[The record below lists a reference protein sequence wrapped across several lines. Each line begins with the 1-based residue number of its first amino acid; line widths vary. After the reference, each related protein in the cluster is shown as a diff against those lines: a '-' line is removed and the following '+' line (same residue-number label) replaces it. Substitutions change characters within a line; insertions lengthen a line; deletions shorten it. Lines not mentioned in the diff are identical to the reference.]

1 MAIIK
6 KFRIKHFKKNRPIIE
21 INNMSLSFGSKKILD
36 NVSFKIN
43 EGQIMGLL
51 GPNGAGKSTL
61 MKILS
66 GYLKATGGEVMIA
79 GCDPEKISLEAR
91 ARMLGV
97 LTQKS
102 SLGFPFTAR
111 EVIAMGRMPFG
122 VSEGF
127 DEVTEELLSMFS
139 VAADQSFLTM
149 SGGEQQL
156 VQLCRV
162 FAQVWGRGSDAF
174 LLLDEPMTALDLRHQ
189 SKIASTLKK
198 LSSQGLGQ
206 LVVMHDINLA
216 AELADEIILMSNGK
230 VVAKGSVLEALKV
243 DNLERTFD
251 TVINQLGGGS
261 ERYFRAELEK

>member
-1 MAIIK
+1 MNLSAGNISFAIKDLTIL
-6 KFRIKHFKKNRPIIE
+6 RDIDLE
-21 INNMSLSFGSKKILD
+21 IQGGKTTA
-36 NVSFKIN
+36 
-43 EGQIMGLL
+43 LL

-79 GCDPEKISLEAR
+79 GCDPEKISLKAR

-97 LTQKS
+97 LTQRS
-102 SLGFPFTAR
+102 SLEFPFTAR

-127 DEVTEELLSMFS
+127 DEVTQELLSMFG
-139 VAADQSFLTM
+139 VAADQSYLTM

-162 FAQVWGRGSDAF
+162 FAQVWGRGSEAF
-174 LLLDEPMTALDLRHQ
+174 LLLDEPMIALDLRHQ

-216 AELADEIILMSNGK
+216 AELADEIVLMSHGR
-230 VVAKGSVLEALKV
+230 VVAKGSAAEALKV

-251 TVINQLGGGS
+251 TVINQLGGGR
-261 ERYFRAELEK
+261 ERYFRAEFEK

>member
-1 MAIIK
+1 MNLSA
-6 KFRIKHFKKNRPIIE
+6 RN
-21 INNMSLSFGSKKILD
+21 LSFAIKDLTILRD
-36 NVSFKIN
+36 IDLEIQGGKTTV
-43 EGQIMGLL
+43 LL

-79 GCDPEKISLEAR
+79 GSDPEKIPLKAR

-97 LTQKS
+97 LTQRS
-102 SLGFPFTAR
+102 SLEFPFTAR

-127 DEVTEELLSMFS
+127 DEVTQELLSMFG
-139 VAADQSFLTM
+139 VAADHSYLTM

-162 FAQVWGRGSDAF
+162 FAQVWGRGTEAF
-174 LLLDEPMTALDLRHQ
+174 LLLDEPMIALDLRHQ

-216 AELADEIILMSNGK
+216 AELADEIVLMSHGK
-230 VVAKGSVLEALKV
+230 VVAKGSVAEALKV
-243 DNLERTFD
+243 DHLERTFD
-251 TVINQLGGGS
+251 TVINQLGGGR
-261 ERYFRAELEK
+261 ERYFRAEFEK

>member
-1 MAIIK
+1 M
-6 KFRIKHFKKNRPIIE
+6 N
-21 INNMSLSFGSKKILD
+21 LSAR
-36 NVSFKIN
+36 NVSFGTKGLKILCDIDL
-43 EGQIMGLL
+43 EVQGGKTTVLL

-66 GYLKATGGEVMIA
+66 GYLKATGGEVLVA

-97 LTQKS
+97 LTQRS
-102 SLGFPFTAR
+102 SLEFPFTAR

-127 DEVTEELLSMFS
+127 DEVTHELLGMFG
-139 VAADQSFLTM
+139 VAADQSYLTM

-162 FAQVWGRGSDAF
+162 FAQVWGRGSEAF

-198 LSSQGLGQ
+198 LSLQGLGQ

-216 AELADEIILMSNGK
+216 AELADEIVLMSHGK
-230 VVAKGSVLEALKV
+230 VVAKGSASEALKV

-251 TVINQLGGGS
+251 TVINQLGGGPD
-261 ERYFRAELEK
+261 RYFRAELEK

>member
-1 MAIIK
+1 MNLSARNISFAIKDLTIL
-6 KFRIKHFKKNRPIIE
+6 RDIDLE
-21 INNMSLSFGSKKILD
+21 IQGGKTT
-36 NVSFKIN
+36 V
-43 EGQIMGLL
+43 LL

-61 MKILS
+61 MKTLS

-79 GCDPEKISLEAR
+79 GCDPEKISLKAR

-97 LTQKS
+97 LTQRS
-102 SLGFPFTAR
+102 SLEFPFTAR

-127 DEVTEELLSMFS
+127 DEVTQELLSMFG
-139 VAADQSFLTM
+139 VAADQSYLTM

-162 FAQVWGRGSDAF
+162 FAQVWGRGSEAF
-174 LLLDEPMTALDLRHQ
+174 LLLDEPMIALDLRHQ

-216 AELADEIILMSNGK
+216 AELADEIVLMSHGK
-230 VVAKGSVLEALKV
+230 VVAKGSAAEALNV

-251 TVINQLGGGS
+251 TVINQLGGGR
-261 ERYFRAELEK
+261 ERYFRAEFEK

>member
-1 MAIIK
+1 MNLSARNISFAIKDLTIL
-6 KFRIKHFKKNRPIIE
+6 RNINLE
-21 INNMSLSFGSKKILD
+21 IQGGKTT
-36 NVSFKIN
+36 V
-43 EGQIMGLL
+43 LL

-79 GCDPEKISLEAR
+79 GCDPEKISLKAR

-97 LTQKS
+97 LTQRS
-102 SLGFPFTAR
+102 SLEFPFTAR
-111 EVIAMGRMPFG
+111 EIIAMGRMPFG

-127 DEVTEELLSMFS
+127 DEVTQELLSMFG
-139 VAADQSFLTM
+139 VAADQSYLTM
-149 SGGEQQL
+149 SGGEQQR

-162 FAQVWGRGSDAF
+162 FAQVWGRGSEAF

-216 AELADEIILMSNGK
+216 AELADEIVLMSHGK
-230 VVAKGSVLEALKV
+230 VVAKGSAAEALKV

-251 TVINQLGGGS
+251 TVINQLGEGR

>member
-1 MAIIK
+1 MNLSARNISFAIKDLTIL
-6 KFRIKHFKKNRPIIE
+6 RDIDLE
-21 INNMSLSFGSKKILD
+21 IQGGKTTA
-36 NVSFKIN
+36 
-43 EGQIMGLL
+43 LL

-79 GCDPEKISLEAR
+79 GCDPEKISLKAR

-97 LTQKS
+97 LTQRS
-102 SLGFPFTAR
+102 SLEFPFTAR
-111 EVIAMGRMPFG
+111 EVVAMGRMPFG

-127 DEVTEELLSMFS
+127 DEVTQELLSMFG
-139 VAADQSFLTM
+139 VAADQSYLTM

-162 FAQVWGRGSDAF
+162 FAQVWGRGSEAF
-174 LLLDEPMTALDLRHQ
+174 LLLDEPMIALDLRHQ

-216 AELADEIILMSNGK
+216 AELADEIVLMSHGK
-230 VVAKGSVLEALKV
+230 VVAKGSAAEALKV

-251 TVINQLGGGS
+251 TVINQLGVGR
-261 ERYFRAELEK
+261 ERYFRAEFEK

>member
-1 MAIIK
+1 MNLSARNISFAIKDLTIL
-6 KFRIKHFKKNRPIIE
+6 RDIDLE
-21 INNMSLSFGSKKILD
+21 IQGGKTTA
-36 NVSFKIN
+36 
-43 EGQIMGLL
+43 LL

-79 GCDPEKISLEAR
+79 GCDPERISLKAR

-97 LTQKS
+97 LTQRS
-102 SLGFPFTAR
+102 SLEFPFTAR
-111 EVIAMGRMPFG
+111 EIVAMGRMPFG

-127 DEVTEELLSMFS
+127 DEVTQELLSMFG
-139 VAADQSFLTM
+139 VAADQSYLTM

-162 FAQVWGRGSDAF
+162 FAQVWGRGSEAF
-174 LLLDEPMTALDLRHQ
+174 LLLDEPMIALDLRHQ

-216 AELADEIILMSNGK
+216 AELADEIVLMSHGK
-230 VVAKGSVLEALKV
+230 VVAKGSAAEALKV

-251 TVINQLGGGS
+251 TVINQLGVGR
-261 ERYFRAELEK
+261 ERYFRAEFEK

>member
-1 MAIIK
+1 MNLSARNISFAIEGLTIL
-6 KFRIKHFKKNRPIIE
+6 RDIDLE
-21 INNMSLSFGSKKILD
+21 IQGGKTT
-36 NVSFKIN
+36 V
-43 EGQIMGLL
+43 LL

-97 LTQKS
+97 LTQRS
-102 SLGFPFTAR
+102 SLEFPFTAR
-111 EVIAMGRMPFG
+111 EVIAMGRTPFG

-127 DEVTEELLSMFS
+127 DEVTQELLSMFG
-139 VAADQSFLTM
+139 VAADQSYLTM

-162 FAQVWGRGSDAF
+162 FAQVWGRGSEAF
-174 LLLDEPMTALDLRHQ
+174 LLLDEPMTALDLRYQ
-189 SKIASTLKK
+189 SKIVSILKK
-198 LSSQGLGQ
+198 FSSQGLGQ

-216 AELADEIILMSNGK
+216 AELADEIVLMSSGK
-230 VVAKGSVLEALKV
+230 VIAKGSAAEALKV

-251 TVINQLGGGS
+251 TVINQLGGGRD
-261 ERYFRAELEK
+261 RYFRAELEK

>member
-1 MAIIK
+1 MNLSAGNISFAIKDLTIL
-6 KFRIKHFKKNRPIIE
+6 RDIDLE
-21 INNMSLSFGSKKILD
+21 IQGGKTTA
-36 NVSFKIN
+36 
-43 EGQIMGLL
+43 LL

-66 GYLKATGGEVMIA
+66 GYLKPTGGEVMIA
-79 GCDPEKISLEAR
+79 GCDPEKISLKAR

-97 LTQKS
+97 LTQRS
-102 SLGFPFTAR
+102 SLEFPFTAR
-111 EVIAMGRMPFG
+111 EVVAMGRMPFG

-127 DEVTEELLSMFS
+127 DEVTQELLSMFG
-139 VAADQSFLTM
+139 VAADQSYLTM

-162 FAQVWGRGSDAF
+162 FAQVWGRGSEAF
-174 LLLDEPMTALDLRHQ
+174 LLLDEPMIALDLRHQ

-216 AELADEIILMSNGK
+216 AELADEIVLMSHGR
-230 VVAKGSVLEALKV
+230 VVAKGSAAEALKV

-251 TVINQLGGGS
+251 TVINQLGGGR
-261 ERYFRAELEK
+261 ERYFRAEFEK

>member
-1 MAIIK
+1 MNLSARNISFAIKDLTIL
-6 KFRIKHFKKNRPIIE
+6 RDIDLE
-21 INNMSLSFGSKKILD
+21 IQGGKTT
-36 NVSFKIN
+36 V
-43 EGQIMGLL
+43 LL

-66 GYLKATGGEVMIA
+66 GYLKATSGEVMID
-79 GCDPEKISLEAR
+79 GCHPEKISLKAR

-97 LTQKS
+97 LTQRS
-102 SLGFPFTAR
+102 SLEFPFTAR

-122 VSEGF
+122 VSDGV
-127 DEVTEELLSMFS
+127 DEVTQELLSMFG
-139 VAADQSFLTM
+139 VAADQSYLTM

-162 FAQVWGRGSDAF
+162 FAQVWGRGSEAF

-216 AELADEIILMSNGK
+216 AELADEIVLMSHGK
-230 VVAKGSVLEALKV
+230 VVAKGSAAEALQV
-243 DNLERTFD
+243 DHLESTFD
-251 TVINQLGGGS
+251 TVINQLGGGR

>member
-1 MAIIK
+1 MNLSARNISFAIKGLTIL
-6 KFRIKHFKKNRPIIE
+6 RD
-21 INNMSLSFGSKKILD
+21 INLEVQGGKIT
-36 NVSFKIN
+36 I
-43 EGQIMGLL
+43 LL

-61 MKILS
+61 LRILS
-66 GYLKATGGEVMIA
+66 GYLKATDGEVLVA
-79 GCDPEKISLEAR
+79 GCDPQKISLQAR

-97 LTQKS
+97 LTQRS
-102 SLGFPFTAR
+102 SLEFPFTAR

-127 DEVTEELLSMFS
+127 DEVTQELLSLFG
-139 VAADQSFLTM
+139 VAADQSYLTM

-162 FAQVWGRGSDAF
+162 FAQVWGRGPEAF

-189 SKIASTLKK
+189 SKIASTLRK

-216 AELADEIILMSNGK
+216 AELADEIVLMSHGK
-230 VVAKGSVLEALKV
+230 VVAKGSAAEALKV

>member
-1 MAIIK
+1 MNLSA
-6 KFRIKHFKKNRPIIE
+6 RN
-21 INNMSLSFGSKKILD
+21 LSFAIKDLTILRD
-36 NVSFKIN
+36 IDLEIQGGKTTV
-43 EGQIMGLL
+43 LL

-61 MKILS
+61 MKTLS

-79 GCDPEKISLEAR
+79 GCDSEKISLKAR
-91 ARMLGV
+91 ARRLGV
-97 LTQKS
+97 LTQRS
-102 SLGFPFTAR
+102 TLEFPFTAR

-127 DEVTEELLSMFS
+127 DEVTQELLSMFG
-139 VAADQSFLTM
+139 VAADQSYLTM

-162 FAQVWGRGSDAF
+162 FAQVWGRGSEAF
-174 LLLDEPMTALDLRHQ
+174 LLLDEPMIALDLRHQ

-216 AELADEIILMSNGK
+216 AELADEIVLMSHGK
-230 VVAKGSVLEALKV
+230 VVAKGSAAEALNV

-251 TVINQLGGGS
+251 TVINQLGGGR
-261 ERYFRAELEK
+261 ERYFRAEFEK

>member
-1 MAIIK
+1 MNLSARNISFAIK
-6 KFRIKHFKKNRPIIE
+6 D
-21 INNMSLSFGSKKILD
+21 LTILRD
-36 NVSFKIN
+36 IDLEFQGGKTTV
-43 EGQIMGLL
+43 LL

-66 GYLKATGGEVMIA
+66 GYLQATGGEVMIA
-79 GCDPEKISLEAR
+79 GCDPEKMSLKAR

-97 LTQKS
+97 LTQRS
-102 SLGFPFTAR
+102 SLEFPFTAR

-127 DEVTEELLSMFS
+127 DEVTQELLSMFG
-139 VAADQSFLTM
+139 VAADQSYLTM

-162 FAQVWGRGSDAF
+162 FAQVWGRGSEAF
-174 LLLDEPMTALDLRHQ
+174 LLLDEPMTALDLRYQ

-216 AELADEIILMSNGK
+216 AELADEIVLMSHGK
-230 VVAKGSVLEALKV
+230 VVAKGSAAEALKV

-251 TVINQLGGGS
+251 TVINQLGEGR

>member
-1 MAIIK
+1 LNLSARNISFATKDRHIL
-6 KFRIKHFKKNRPIIE
+6 
-21 INNMSLSFGSKKILD
+21 NNIDLEVQGGKTT
-36 NVSFKIN
+36 V
-43 EGQIMGLL
+43 LL

-66 GYLKATGGEVMIA
+66 GYLKATGGEVLIA
-79 GCDPEKISLEAR
+79 GCDPEKISLKAR

-97 LTQKS
+97 LTQRS
-102 SLGFPFTAR
+102 SLEFPFTAR

-127 DEVTEELLSMFS
+127 DEVTQELLGMFG
-139 VAADQSFLTM
+139 VAADQSYLTM

-162 FAQVWGRGSDAF
+162 FAQVWGRGSEAF
-174 LLLDEPMTALDLRHQ
+174 LLLDEPMTALDLRYQ
-189 SKIASTLKK
+189 SKIVSILKK
-198 LSSQGLGQ
+198 FSSQGLGQ

-216 AELADEIILMSNGK
+216 AELADEIVLMSSGK
-230 VVAKGSVLEALKV
+230 VIAKGSAAEALKV

-251 TVINQLGGGS
+251 TVINQLGGGRD
-261 ERYFRAELEK
+261 RYFRAELEK

>member
-1 MAIIK
+1 LNLSARNISFATKDRHIL
-6 KFRIKHFKKNRPIIE
+6 
-21 INNMSLSFGSKKILD
+21 NNIDLEVQGGKTT
-36 NVSFKIN
+36 V
-43 EGQIMGLL
+43 LL

-66 GYLKATGGEVMIA
+66 GYLKATGGEVLIA
-79 GCDPEKISLEAR
+79 GCDPEKISLKAR

-97 LTQKS
+97 LTQRS
-102 SLGFPFTAR
+102 SLEFPFTAR

-127 DEVTEELLSMFS
+127 DEVTQELLGMFG
-139 VAADQSFLTM
+139 VAADQSYLTM

-162 FAQVWGRGSDAF
+162 FAQVWGRGSEAF
-174 LLLDEPMTALDLRHQ
+174 LLLDEPMTALDLRYQ
-189 SKIASTLKK
+189 SKIVSILKK

-216 AELADEIILMSNGK
+216 AELADEIVLMSSGK
-230 VVAKGSVLEALKV
+230 VIAKGSAAEALKV

-251 TVINQLGGGS
+251 TVINQLGGGRD
-261 ERYFRAELEK
+261 RYFRAELEK

>member
-1 MAIIK
+1 MNLSARNISFAIK
-6 KFRIKHFKKNRPIIE
+6 D
-21 INNMSLSFGSKKILD
+21 LTILRD
-36 NVSFKIN
+36 IDLGIQGGKTTV
-43 EGQIMGLL
+43 LL

-66 GYLKATGGEVMIA
+66 GYLQATGGEVMIA
-79 GCDPEKISLEAR
+79 GCDPEKISLKAR

-97 LTQKS
+97 LTQRS
-102 SLGFPFTAR
+102 SLEFPFTAR

-127 DEVTEELLSMFS
+127 DEVTQELLSMFG
-139 VAADQSFLTM
+139 VAADQSYLTM

-162 FAQVWGRGSDAF
+162 FAQVWGRGSEAF

-216 AELADEIILMSNGK
+216 AELADEIVLMSHGK
-230 VVAKGSVLEALKV
+230 VVAKGSAAEALKV

-251 TVINQLGGGS
+251 TVINQLGEGR

>member
-1 MAIIK
+1 DLNLSARSISFAIK
-6 KFRIKHFKKNRPIIE
+6 GRH
-21 INNMSLSFGSKKILD
+21 ILHD
-36 NVSFKIN
+36 MDLEVQGGKTTV
-43 EGQIMGLL
+43 LL

-66 GYLKATGGEVMIA
+66 GYLKASDGEVMIA
-79 GCDPEKISLEAR
+79 GCDPAKISLKAR

-97 LTQKS
+97 LTQRS
-102 SLGFPFTAR
+102 SLEFPFTAR

-127 DEVTEELLSMFS
+127 DEVTQELLGMFG
-139 VAADQSFLTM
+139 VAADQSYLTM

-162 FAQVWGRGSDAF
+162 FAQVWGRGSEAF
-174 LLLDEPMTALDLRHQ
+174 LLLDEPMTALDLRYQ
-189 SKIASTLKK
+189 SKIVSILKK
-198 LSSQGLGQ
+198 FSSQGLGQ

-216 AELADEIILMSNGK
+216 AELADEIVLMSSGK
-230 VVAKGSVLEALKV
+230 VIAKGSAAEALKV

-251 TVINQLGGGS
+251 TVINQLGGGRD
-261 ERYFRAELEK
+261 RYFRAELEK

>member
-1 MAIIK
+1 L
-6 KFRIKHFKKNRPIIE
+6 N
-21 INNMSLSFGSKKILD
+21 LSAR
-36 NVSFKIN
+36 NVSFGIKGVKILCDIDL
-43 EGQIMGLL
+43 EVQGGKTTVLL

-66 GYLKATGGEVMIA
+66 GYLKATRGEVLVA
-79 GCDPEKISLEAR
+79 GCDPEKISLKAR

-97 LTQKS
+97 LTQRS
-102 SLGFPFTAR
+102 TLEFPFTAR

-127 DEVTEELLSMFS
+127 DEVTQELLGMFG
-139 VAADQSFLTM
+139 VAADQSYLTM

-162 FAQVWGRGSDAF
+162 FAQVWDSGSEAF

-216 AELADEIILMSNGK
+216 AELADEIVLMSSGK
-230 VVAKGSVLEALKV
+230 VIAKGSAAEALKV

-251 TVINQLGGGS
+251 TVINQLGGGRD
-261 ERYFRAELEK
+261 RYFRAELEK

>member
-1 MAIIK
+1 MNLSARNISFAIKDLTIL
-6 KFRIKHFKKNRPIIE
+6 RDIDLE
-21 INNMSLSFGSKKILD
+21 IQGGKTT
-36 NVSFKIN
+36 V
-43 EGQIMGLL
+43 LL

-66 GYLKATGGEVMIA
+66 GYLQATGGEVMIA
-79 GCDPEKISLEAR
+79 GCDPEKISLKAR

-97 LTQKS
+97 LTQRS
-102 SLGFPFTAR
+102 SLEFPFTAR

-127 DEVTEELLSMFS
+127 DEVTQELLSMFG
-139 VAADQSFLTM
+139 VAADQSYLTM

-162 FAQVWGRGSDAF
+162 FAQVWGRGSEAF

-216 AELADEIILMSNGK
+216 AELADEIVLMSHGK
-230 VVAKGSVLEALKV
+230 VVAKGSAEEALKV

-251 TVINQLGGGS
+251 TVINQLGEGR

>member
-1 MAIIK
+1 MNLSARNISFAIKDLTIL
-6 KFRIKHFKKNRPIIE
+6 RDINLE
-21 INNMSLSFGSKKILD
+21 IQGGKTT
-36 NVSFKIN
+36 V
-43 EGQIMGLL
+43 LL

-79 GCDPEKISLEAR
+79 GCDPEKISLKAR

-97 LTQKS
+97 LTQRS
-102 SLGFPFTAR
+102 SLEFPFTAR
-111 EVIAMGRMPFG
+111 EIIAMGRMPFG

-127 DEVTEELLSMFS
+127 DEVTQELLSMFG
-139 VAADQSFLTM
+139 VAADQSYLTM

-162 FAQVWGRGSDAF
+162 FAQVWGRGSEAF
-174 LLLDEPMTALDLRHQ
+174 LLLDEPMIALDLRHQ
-189 SKIASTLKK
+189 SKIVSTLKK

-216 AELADEIILMSNGK
+216 AELADEIVLMSHGR
-230 VVAKGSVLEALKV
+230 VVAKGSAAEALKV

-251 TVINQLGGGS
+251 TVIKQLGGGR
-261 ERYFRAELEK
+261 ERYFRAEFEK

>member
-1 MAIIK
+1 MNLSARNISFTIK
-6 KFRIKHFKKNRPIIE
+6 G
-21 INNMSLSFGSKKILD
+21 LTILRD
-36 NVSFKIN
+36 IDLDVQGGKTTV
-43 EGQIMGLL
+43 LL

-66 GYLKATGGEVMIA
+66 GYLRATDGEVRVA
-79 GCDPEKISLEAR
+79 GCDPEAISLQAR

-97 LTQKS
+97 LTQRN
-102 SLGFPFTAR
+102 SLEFPFTAR
-111 EVIAMGRMPFG
+111 EVISMGRMPFG

-127 DEVTEELLSMFS
+127 DEVTQELLSMFG
-139 VAADQSFLTM
+139 VAADQSYLTM

-162 FAQVWGRGSDAF
+162 FAQVWGRGSEAF
-174 LLLDEPMTALDLRHQ
+174 LLLDEPMTALDLRYQ

-198 LSSQGLGQ
+198 LSAQGLGQ

-216 AELADEIILMSNGK
+216 AELADEIVLMSNGK
-230 VVAKGSVLEALKV
+230 VVAKGPTAETLGV

-251 TVINQLGGGS
+251 TVINQLGDGS

>member
-1 MAIIK
+1 LNLSARNISFTIK
-6 KFRIKHFKKNRPIIE
+6 D
-21 INNMSLSFGSKKILD
+21 LTILRD
-36 NVSFKIN
+36 IDLDVQGGKTTV
-43 EGQIMGLL
+43 LL

-66 GYLKATGGEVMIA
+66 GYLKATDGEVLVA
-79 GCDPEKISLEAR
+79 GCDPEAIPLKAR

-97 LTQKS
+97 LTQRS
-102 SLGFPFTAR
+102 TLEFPFTAR

-127 DEVTEELLSMFS
+127 DEVTQELLHMFG
-139 VAADQSFLTM
+139 VAAEQSYLTM

-162 FAQVWGRGSDAF
+162 FAQVWGRGSEAF

-198 LSSQGLGQ
+198 LSAQGLGQ

-216 AELADEIILMSNGK
+216 AELADEIVLMSHGK
-230 VVAKGSVLEALKV
+230 VVAKGATAETLKV

-251 TVINQLGGGS
+251 TVINQLGVGS

>member
-1 MAIIK
+1 MNLSARNISFAIKDLTIL
-6 KFRIKHFKKNRPIIE
+6 RDIDLE
-21 INNMSLSFGSKKILD
+21 IQGGKTT
-36 NVSFKIN
+36 V
-43 EGQIMGLL
+43 LL

-61 MKILS
+61 MKTLS

-79 GCDPEKISLEAR
+79 GCDSEKISLKAR
-91 ARMLGV
+91 ARRLGV
-97 LTQKS
+97 LTQRS
-102 SLGFPFTAR
+102 SLEFPFTAR

-127 DEVTEELLSMFS
+127 DEVTQELLSMFG
-139 VAADQSFLTM
+139 VAADQSYLTM

-162 FAQVWGRGSDAF
+162 FAQVWGRGSEAF
-174 LLLDEPMTALDLRHQ
+174 LLLDEPMIALDLRHQ

-216 AELADEIILMSNGK
+216 AELADEIVLMSHGK
-230 VVAKGSVLEALKV
+230 VVAKGSAAEALNV

-251 TVINQLGGGS
+251 TVINQLGGGR
-261 ERYFRAELEK
+261 ERYFRAEFEK

>member
-1 MAIIK
+1 MNLSAHNISFAIK
-6 KFRIKHFKKNRPIIE
+6 DQT
-21 INNMSLSFGSKKILD
+21 ILRD
-36 NVSFKIN
+36 IDLEVQGGKTTV
-43 EGQIMGLL
+43 LL

-66 GYLKATGGEVMIA
+66 GYLKATSGDVLVA
-79 GCDPEKISLEAR
+79 GCDPEAISLEAR
-91 ARMLGV
+91 ARILGV
-97 LTQKS
+97 LTQRN
-102 SLGFPFTAR
+102 SLEFPFTAR
-111 EVIAMGRMPFG
+111 EIIAMGRVPFG

-127 DEVTEELLSMFS
+127 DAVTQELLSMFS
-139 VAADQSFLTM
+139 VAADQSYLTM

-162 FAQVWGRGSDAF
+162 FAQVWGRGFEAF

-216 AELADEIILMSNGK
+216 AELADEIVLMSRGT
-230 VVAKGSVLEALKV
+230 VVAKGSPAEVLKV

-251 TVINQLGGGS
+251 TVINQLGDGS

>member
-1 MAIIK
+1 MNLSARNISFALKGLTILHD
-6 KFRIKHFKKNRPIIE
+6 INLE
-21 INNMSLSFGSKKILD
+21 IQGGKTTI
-36 NVSFKIN
+36 
-43 EGQIMGLL
+43 LL
-51 GPNGAGKSTL
+51 GRNGAGKSTL
-61 MKILS
+61 MKVLS
-66 GYLKATGGEVMIA
+66 GYLKATGGEVLVA
-79 GCDPEKISLEAR
+79 GRDPKKMSLETR

-102 SLGFPFTAR
+102 SLEFPFTAR
-111 EVIAMGRMPFG
+111 EVVAMGRMPFG

-174 LLLDEPMTALDLRHQ
+174 LLLDEPMTALDLRHE

-198 LSSQGLGQ
+198 LSAQGLGQ
-206 LVVMHDINLA
+206 LVVMHDINFA
-216 AELADEIILMSNGK
+216 AELADEIILIWHGK
-230 VVAKGSVLEALKV
+230 VVAKGPVAEALKV
-243 DNLERTFD
+243 DNLELAFD
-251 TVINQLGGGS
+251 TVINQLGSGS
-261 ERYFRAELEK
+261 ERYFRAELKK

>member
-1 MAIIK
+1 MNLSARNISFAIKDLTIL
-6 KFRIKHFKKNRPIIE
+6 RDIDLE
-21 INNMSLSFGSKKILD
+21 IQGGKTTA
-36 NVSFKIN
+36 
-43 EGQIMGLL
+43 LL

-66 GYLKATGGEVMIA
+66 GYLKPTGGEVMIA

-97 LTQKS
+97 LTQRS
-102 SLGFPFTAR
+102 SLEFPFTAR

-127 DEVTEELLSMFS
+127 DEVTQELLSMFG
-139 VAADQSFLTM
+139 VAADQSYLTM

-162 FAQVWGRGSDAF
+162 FAQVWGRGSEAF
-174 LLLDEPMTALDLRHQ
+174 LLLDEPMIALDLRHQ

-216 AELADEIILMSNGK
+216 AELADEIVLMSHGK
-230 VVAKGSVLEALKV
+230 VVAKGSAAEALKV

-251 TVINQLGGGS
+251 TVINQLGGGR
-261 ERYFRAELEK
+261 ERYFRAEFEK